1 MKRKILLHE
10 LATLYKLVLAGKLYI
25 FGLVILWAIR
35 ATIDGKEASRVTVDV
50 LTMF

>member
-10 LATLYKLVLAGKLYI
+10 LATPYKLALAGKFYI
-25 FGLVILWAIR
+25 FGLVIILAIR
-35 ATIDGKEASRVTVDV
+35 AIKDGKEASRVTVDV